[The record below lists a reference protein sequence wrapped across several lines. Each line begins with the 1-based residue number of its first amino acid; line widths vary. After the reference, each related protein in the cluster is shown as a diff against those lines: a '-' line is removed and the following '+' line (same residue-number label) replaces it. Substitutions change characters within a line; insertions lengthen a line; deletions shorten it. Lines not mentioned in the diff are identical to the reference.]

1 MIDPISAVAMATS
14 AFSMVKKLVN
24 AGREIEDVMGQ
35 LGKWYTAVADIS
47 RAEQQRKNPPLF
59 KKLFNGKSIEQEAL
73 EILVHKK
80 KLAEQERE
88 LQTMLNFAY
97 GPSTWQELIEL
108 RRKVRKQRE
117 DTLYRQ
123 QELRQNIVDNMLI
136 VVMLILFCGIVGGT
150 IYGIGVYRG
159 IF

>member
-14 AFSMVKKLVN
+14 AFGMVKKLVN
-24 AGREIEDVMGQ
+24 AGREIEDVVGQ
-35 LGKWYTAVADIS
+35 LGQWYTAVSDIT
-47 RAEQQRKNPPLF
+47 RAESRLANPPIL

-97 GPSTWQELIEL
+97 GPNTWQELIEL
-108 RRKVRKQRE
+108 RRQIRKQRE
-117 DTLYRQ
+117 ETVYRQ
-123 QELRQNIVDNMLI
+123 QELRQEIIDNLLI
-136 VVMLILFCGIVGGT
+136 VLGVVAIFAILGVGF
-150 IYGIGVYRG
+150 YGIGIYKG
-159 IF
+159 FF

>member
-14 AFSMVKKLVN
+14 AFSAVKKLVK

-35 LGKWYTAVADIS
+35 LGQWYTAVADVS

-97 GPSTWQELIEL
+97 GPNTWKELVEL
-108 RRKVRKQRE
+108 RRKIRKQRE
-117 DTLYRQ
+117 NTLYRQ
-123 QELRQNIVDNMLI
+123 QELRQGIIDNMLI
-136 VVMLILFCGIVGGT
+136 TAMLILIFSIVGGGA
-150 IYGIGVYRG
+150 YGIGVYRG